1 MKTTEG
7 IEFWAFVSDPKD
19 LGTDTPTLC
28 NGLSVKE
35 WLDKKF
41 SSRCN
46 FGTDNLVNGFYKE
59 GGWCFDL
66 KPYMKKYI
74 YTCYGNIYSA
84 YAPSVKALRT
94 VRSIKRFEKV
104 ALAPKGF

>member
-7 IEFWAFVSDPKD
+7 IEYWAFVPTPKD
-19 LGTDTPTLC
+19 LGPNTPTLC
-28 NGLSVKE
+28 NGLSIKE

-46 FGTDNLVNGFYKE
+46 FGIDNLSKGFYHE

-66 KPYMKKYI
+66 RPYMKKYI
-74 YTCYGNIYSA
+74 YTYYENIYSA
-84 YAPSVKALRT
+84 YAPNVKGLRK
-94 VRSIKRFEKV
+94 VQGLKQFERV

>member
-7 IEFWAFVSDPKD
+7 IEYWAFVSEPKQLD
-19 LGTDTPTLC
+19 EAPTLC
-28 NGLSVKE
+28 RGLPIKE
-35 WLDKKF
+35 WLEQNYDGG
-41 SSRCN
+41 CH
-46 FGTDNLVNGFYKE
+46 FGTENLLNGFYKV

-74 YTCYGNIYSA
+74 YTWYGSIHSA
-84 YAPSVKALRT
+84 YAPSVKALRSA
-94 VRSIKRFEKV
+94 RHLGRFEKV